1 MKGSKFI
8 FDYVHSLY
16 YKCHKIN
23 SNHGEACID
32 SPDWIKKKKA
42 AINHINKKDKCFQ
55 CAVTVALNHEE
66 INKYSGRIKIKT
78 FYK

>member
-32 SPDWIKKKKA
+32 SPDWIKKKSS
-42 AINHINKKDKCFQ
+42 NKSYQ
-55 CAVTVALNHEE
+55 
-66 INKYSGRIKIKT
+66 
-78 FYK
+78 